1 MELPSPS
8 LRNSHSDYELN
19 KAGTPKSAKDENQAI
34 FDYYNILVPHL
45 PANSASRSADIGLRN
60 KFTGTNGYS
69 STDAMKSRHS
79 SSEEDAL
86 PKGDSDNPVG
96 HDDDV
101 QKGDGMSDEPD
112 GVAEQGRRVSAKF
125 LSNVPTPTK
134 SPRFSPVPSHDGSN
148 PNYDTLAP
156 IDGHDTP
163 TRSSPQA
170 LYDSLLPRN
179 ETKSHSSSPEP
190 SIYSPSHLNKTY
202 QYNRKVQ
209 LLHHG
214 HKYEYIDVE
223 LSSSEKADSPH
234 ENQRSGSPVKKEHPS
249 SWVVNPSPS
258 GQDNGVQRSLQSMSL
273 RRKKQLPLQEKSL
286 EGSSA
291 GADSSDGVDDASVP
305 PLPPLPRDTS
315 ISGTSCESP
324 KSPRKPQPLPR
335 KGVYSQLS
343 SSELVS
349 SIDSYIAQ
357 QAVHSEVVHSESLD
371 GRHHPVKS
379 DSHRARAFPPFHP
392 PDQEVA
398 TPKIKSIQVEIAKE
412 QQEFGFD
419 EVDLPPPPPRQTLK
433 STGSSRSSESPTPVP
448 AVPPR
453 PNQDMKSFNNVT
465 SPPAQ
470 RLSEPPPQKEIK
482 LPLPQ
487 KEINFHPPV
496 PPRPRVL
503 CPADT
508 GSQQKYVAVS
518 FNEIPADDSSEY
530 HEVIVNPTTTSI
542 PHGQSSNDSTEN
554 RVEYTRVDFK
564 LTRGLGK
571 TIEQVEDRRRGFPES
586 RQ

>member
-1 MELPSPS
+1 M
-8 LRNSHSDYELN
+8 
-19 KAGTPKSAKDENQAI
+19 
-34 FDYYNILVPHL
+34 
-45 PANSASRSADIGLRN
+45 
-60 KFTGTNGYS
+60 GTNGYS
-69 STDAMKSRHS
+69 STDAMKNRHS
-79 SSEEDAL
+79 SPEEEAL
-86 PKGDSDNPVG
+86 PKGDPENPVG
-96 HDDDV
+96 HDDV
-101 QKGDGMSDEPD
+101 QKGDGALDEAD
-112 GVAEQGRRVSAKF
+112 GVAELSSRVSAKF
-125 LSNVPTPTK
+125 LSNLPTGTK
-134 SPRFSPVPSHDGSN
+134 SPRFSPVPSHDGAN

-156 IDGHDTP
+156 LDGHDTP
-163 TRSSPQA
+163 TRSSPQV

-179 ETKSHSSSPEP
+179 EAKSHSSSPEP
-190 SIYSPSHLNKTY
+190 STYSPSHLNKTY

-214 HKYEYIDVE
+214 HKYEYVDVD
-223 LSSSEKADSPH
+223 LSSSEKADSPQ
-234 ENQRSGSPVKKEHPS
+234 EIQESSSPVRKEHPS

-258 GQDNGVQRSLQSMSL
+258 GQDSGGIQRSLHSMSS

-286 EGSSA
+286 EGSFA
-291 GADSSDGVDDASVP
+291 GGENNDGVDDTSIP

-315 ISGTSCESP
+315 GSDNSCESP

-357 QAVHSEVVHSESLD
+357 QAVHSEVVHSESVN
-371 GRHHPVKS
+371 GKHYPIRS
-379 DSHRARAFPPFHP
+379 DSHRARAFPQSHP
-392 PDQEVA
+392 PNQEVA
-398 TPKIKSIQVEIAKE
+398 TAPKIKSIQVEIAKE

-433 STGSSRSSESPTPVP
+433 STDSSRSSESPTLPP

-453 PNQDMKSFNNVT
+453 PNQSLNNVA
-465 SPPAQ
+465 SPSAQ
-470 RLSEPPPQKEIK
+470 RLSDSPGIK

-496 PPRPRVL
+496 PPRPKVL

-508 GSQQKYVAVS
+508 GNQQKYVAVS

-530 HEVIVNPTTTSI
+530 HEVVVNPTTTSV

-564 LTRGLGK
+564 LTYGLGK

>member
-19 KAGTPKSAKDENQAI
+19 KAGTPESAKNENQAI

-45 PANSASRSADIGLRN
+45 PANSASKSADIGLRN
-60 KFTGTNGYS
+60 KFASTNGHLPDC
-69 STDAMKSRHS
+69 STDAMKECHS

-86 PKGDSDNPVG
+86 PKGDSENIVG
-96 HDDDV
+96 HDDI
-101 QKGDGMSDEPD
+101 QKGVSVLDEAD
-112 GVAEQGRRVSAKF
+112 GVAEQSSRVPAKF
-125 LSNVPTPTK
+125 LSDVPTPK
-134 SPRFSPVPSHDGSN
+134 SPRFSPVPSHDDSN

-156 IDGHDTP
+156 LNGHDTP

-170 LYDSLLPRN
+170 LYDSLLPKS
-179 ETKSHSSSPEP
+179 EAKSHSSSPEP
-190 SIYSPSHLNKTY
+190 SMYSPSHLNRTY
-202 QYNRKVQ
+202 QYNRKVH
-209 LLHHG
+209 LLQHG
-214 HKYEYIDVE
+214 HKYEYIEVE
-223 LSSSEKADSPH
+223 LPSSEKDDSLQ
-234 ENQRSGSPVKKEHPS
+234 EKQECSSPIRKEHPS
-249 SWVVNPSPS
+249 SWVVNPSPAR
-258 GQDNGVQRSLQSMSL
+258 QDDSVQRSLHSMSS
-273 RRKKQLPLQEKSL
+273 RRKKQLPLQEKSF
-286 EGSSA
+286 EGNSA
-291 GADSSDGVDDASVP
+291 GTDSKGGVDDTS
-305 PLPPLPRDTS
+305 LPQLPHLPRDTS
-315 ISGTSCESP
+315 VSGTNCESP

-335 KGVYSQLS
+335 KGVNSQLS

-357 QAVHSEVVHSESLD
+357 QAISSDLVHSES
-371 GRHHPVKS
+371 PVKS
-379 DSHRARAFPPFHP
+379 DNRVRAFPSSHP
-392 PDQEVA
+392 SDQEVVA
-398 TPKIKSIQVEIAKE
+398 PKIKSIQVEIAKE
-412 QQEFGFD
+412 QQEFGHD
-419 EVDLPPPPPRQTLK
+419 DIDLPPPPRQTLK
-433 STGSSRSSESPTPVP
+433 STDSSRSSESPTPVP

-453 PNQDMKSFNNVT
+453 PNPDKKSLNNVT

-470 RLSEPPPQKEIK
+470 RLSEPGIK

-496 PPRPRVL
+496 PPRPKVL

-508 GSQQKYVAVS
+508 SNQQKYVAVS

-530 HEVIVNPTTTSI
+530 HEVVVNPSTTSVA
-542 PHGQSSNDSTEN
+542 HGQSSNDSTEN

-564 LTRGLGK
+564 MTYGLGK